1 MIRRAVYADVPELRR
16 LYAALT
22 AELAATYAVPYPA
35 YGPADVDSFTLWTAG
50 RLEQD
55 PTVLVYVATD
65 DATGELVGFLG
76 GEISERA
83 MGEPR
88 VFGAAHW
95 LYIMPDARGRG
106 FARALVTRAV
116 ADLETLGMTHVE
128 LAAVASD
135 TQWVTRGWQP
145 YLVHH
150 VLPLAAVKAGAA
162 ERPAVDQPTSA
173 APVAPAPAPHALSE
187 ALTGYPSVD
196 KQRKRRRR
204 RRAAAQ
210 PKLIAGGRA

>member
-1 MIRRAVYADVPELRR
+1 MTVRPAIFADVPGLRR
-16 LYAALT
+16 LYTALV

-65 DATGELVGFLG
+65 DVTGELVGFLG

-95 LYIMPDARGRG
+95 LYIVPDARGRG
-106 FARALVTRAV
+106 LARALVERGC
-116 ADLETLGMTHVE
+116 ADLETLGVGHVE
-128 LAAVASD
+128 VAAVAGD
-135 TQWVTRGWQP
+135 RQWETRGWVP

-150 VLPLAAVKAGAA
+150 SLPLAAVKAGAA
-162 ERPAVDQPTSA
+162 ERPAVDRPTSA
-173 APVAPAPAPHALSE
+173 ASVAPAPPLE
-187 ALTGYPSVD
+187 AVTPPP
-196 KQRKRRRR
+196 RKRRRR
-204 RRAAAQ
+204 RRPAAQ
-210 PKLIAGGRA
+210 PRLVQGGRA

>member
-22 AELAATYAVPYPA
+22 AELAASYAVPYPA
-35 YGPADVDSFTLWTAG
+35 YGPEDLDSFTLWAA
-50 RLEQD
+50 RHLEQD
-55 PTVLVYVATD
+55 PTVLLYVATD
-65 DATGELVGFLG
+65 DATGDLVGFLG

-95 LYIMPDARGRG
+95 LYIVPDARGRG
-106 FARALVTRAV
+106 FARALVARGV
-116 ADLETLGMTHVE
+116 ADLETLGVGHVE
-128 LAAVASD
+128 VAAVAGD
-135 TQWVTRGWQP
+135 RQWETRGWLP

-150 VLPLAAVKAGAA
+150 SLPLAAVQAGVA
-162 ERPAVDQPTSA
+162 ERPAVAKPTSA
-173 APVAPAPAPHALSE
+173 APVAPAPPSE
-187 ALTGYPSVD
+187 PKAAT
-196 KQRKRRRR
+196 RKRRRR
-204 RRAAAQ
+204 RTAPQ